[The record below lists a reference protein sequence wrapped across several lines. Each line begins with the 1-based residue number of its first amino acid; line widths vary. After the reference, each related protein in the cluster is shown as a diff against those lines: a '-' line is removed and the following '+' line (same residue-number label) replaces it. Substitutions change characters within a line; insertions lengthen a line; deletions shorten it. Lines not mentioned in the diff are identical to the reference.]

1 MSEYREIW
9 IVDRIREG
17 TCVLVDD
24 ATGRTLEIAQS
35 LMPSGHVVAE
45 GTVLMV
51 PVTDEGGLDWMSAEA
66 DEELQKQR
74 LGEAEE
80 VLDDLKKRDPG
91 GDVEL

>member
-24 ATGRTLEIAQS
+24 ATGRTREVAQS
-35 LMPSGHVVAE
+35 LMPSGRVVHE
-45 GTVLMV
+45 GTVLKV
-51 PVTDEGGLDWMSAEA
+51 PLTAKGELDWMSAQA
-66 DEELQKQR
+66 DEELQRR
-74 LGEAEE
+74 LMGEAEE
-80 VLDDLKKRDPG
+80 MLDDLKERDPG

>member
-24 ATGRTLEIAQS
+24 ATGRTQEVAQS
-35 LMPSGHVVAE
+35 LMPSGRVLRE
-45 GTVLMV
+45 GTVLKV
-51 PVTDEGGLDWMSAEA
+51 PLTEKGDLDWMSAQA
-66 DEELQKQR
+66 DEELQQR
-74 LGEAEE
+74 LMGEAEE
-80 VLDDLKKRDPG
+80 VLDDLKERDPG